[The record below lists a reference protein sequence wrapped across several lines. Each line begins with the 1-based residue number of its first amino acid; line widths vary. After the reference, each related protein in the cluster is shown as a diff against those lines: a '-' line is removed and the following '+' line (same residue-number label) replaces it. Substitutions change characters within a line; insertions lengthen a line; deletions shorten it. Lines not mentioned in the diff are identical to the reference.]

1 MAPVF
6 EQVRAGAD
14 FVARREEL
22 PGPQVEGRGR
32 LEVTTGVMDRER
44 RRCRLVGNEVEQA
57 RKGGLSAATQDAQ
70 RLPSARNR
78 ITERRAALQQVGAQF
93 PFVPEAYALTVRQPR
108 HVALASQARRSSRA
122 VASGLPAAIP
132 GASDGLMPARSA
144 SAARSSRSSFEEG
157 YNMRLERASGGA
169 VPPDP
174 KVGAGR
180 SHRFRGTC
188 TQSGRSRPQLRRI
201 HMNGI
206 IYLVGLVVVVM
217 FVLSFLG
224 LR

>member
-1 MAPVF
+1 
-6 EQVRAGAD
+6 
-14 FVARREEL
+14 
-22 PGPQVEGRGR
+22 
-32 LEVTTGVMDRER
+32 VMDRER
-44 RRCRLVGNEVEQA
+44 RRCRLVGNEVEQT
-57 RKGGLSAATQDAQ
+57 RKSGLRIDCHPRGTFSVESA
-70 RLPSARNR
+70 
-78 ITERRAALQQVGAQF
+78 GWC
-93 PFVPEAYALTVRQPR
+93 
-108 HVALASQARRSSRA
+108 ALASQALRSSRA

-132 GASDGLMPARSA
+132 GTSDGLMPARSA

-157 YNMRLERASGGA
+157 YNMRLARASGGA
-169 VPPDP
+169 VPPDS

-180 SHRFRGTC
+180 SHRSRGTC

-217 FVLSFLG
+217 FVLSFIG